1 MQSGDSDRH
10 RSHLVMNRIFFGLIA
25 IAFTWTAWRQLG
37 VGPQDLGGA
46 AEGVATAPMDA
57 LTTSIFDG
65 ARKSVDLAFKFVGG
79 MTLFLGLMKIVE
91 VGGGLLIAARLIR
104 PFMVRVFPD
113 VPADH
118 PAMGAMIMNL
128 AANALGLGNAATPFG
143 IKAMQ
148 ELDKLNP
155 HKGTAT
161 NAMALFLAI
170 NTSSVTLLATGTV
183 VMRRE
188 LGSLDAAGIIGT
200 TLFATCFSTAAGIL
214 GCKLLERFSPRP
226 PTTNDLA
233 PSEQEVSEAPYPL
246 WVSILALTTLVFVFI
261 PLSILYGD
269 RLSTWLVP
277 TLVFGFT
284 AFGMARGVRVYET
297 FIDGAKEG
305 FHVAVRIIPYLVAIL
320 VSVAML
326 TSSGALE
333 AFTALVGPFTA
344 RVGLP
349 AEALPMALIRPLSGS
364 GATGVMM
371 ATMQN
376 PTTGPDTYVGYL
388 VSTLAGSSETTFYVL
403 AVYFGA
409 VQVQRMRHT
418 LAAGLIADA
427 FGIIGSIVA
436 VSLYLR

>member
-1 MQSGDSDRH
+1 
-10 RSHLVMNRIFFGLIA
+10 MNRIFFGLIA
-25 IAFTWTAWRQLG
+25 IAFAWTAWRQLG
-37 VGPQDLGGA
+37 WTPQEATEAAGA
-46 AEGVATAPMDA
+46 AAAAAPMDA
-57 LTTSIFDG
+57 LSTAIFDG
-65 ARKSVDLAFKFVGG
+65 AKKSVDLAFKFVGG
-79 MTLFLGLMKIVE
+79 MTLFLGLMKIME
-91 VGGGLLIAARLIR
+91 VGGGLSIAARLIR
-104 PFMVRVFPD
+104 PLMVRLFPE
-113 VPADH
+113 VPPDH

-188 LGSLDAAGIIGT
+188 LGSHDPAGIIGT
-200 TLFATCFSTAAGIL
+200 TLLATCFSTAAGII
-214 GCKLLERFSPRP
+214 GCKLLERFSPTP
-226 PTTNDLA
+226 PATHALA
-233 PSEQEVSEAPYPL
+233 PTEQETADAPYPL
-246 WVSILALTTLVFVFI
+246 WVSVLALVTLIFGFI
-261 PLSILYGD
+261 PLSIVYGD

-277 TLVFGFT
+277 SLVFGFT

-297 FIDGAKEG
+297 FIEGAKDG
-305 FHVAVRIIPYLVAIL
+305 FQVAVRIIPYLVAIL

-333 AFTALVGPFTA
+333 AFTSRVGPWTA

-376 PTTGPDTYVGYL
+376 PATGPDTYVGYL

-418 LAAGLIADA
+418 LAAGLIADL
-427 FGIIGSIVA
+427 FGIIGSIIA